1 MTLAT
6 IAWLSA
12 EVDSSL
18 QKLEND
24 RNFNTFA
31 SKVYLNIYL
40 RQVKK
45 TSDPAGQQP
54 MYLLNQQANIKY

>member
-45 TSDPAGQQP
+45 NEWSCWPT
-54 MYLLNQQANIKY
+54 ANVLVESASEH